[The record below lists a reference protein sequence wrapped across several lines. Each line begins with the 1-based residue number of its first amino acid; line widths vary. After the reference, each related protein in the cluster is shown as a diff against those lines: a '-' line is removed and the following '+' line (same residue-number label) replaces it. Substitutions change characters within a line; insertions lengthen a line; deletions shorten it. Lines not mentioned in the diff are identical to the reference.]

1 MSTHEER
8 GAVES
13 GVTRPA
19 RVVVRDGAEFV
30 DAAAAWIADTIA
42 AVLAERERCS
52 IALAGG
58 HTPRAI
64 YQHLADRYVNVP
76 WTLLDIYFGDERR
89 VPPDDPA
96 SNYRMAYDALL
107 SRVPIDPA
115 HVHRMPGEREDAA
128 SVARDYEVV
137 LPDTLDVVLL
147 GMGADGHTASLFPG
161 APELHERER
170 RVVPS
175 TSSVPPVGRLTITP
189 PVIAA
194 ARHVGVFVSGS
205 SKAAAVARALEGSID
220 PYTLPVQFALRG
232 SWILDGGAAALL
244 RVVPA

>member
-1 MSTHEER
+1 M
-8 GAVES
+8 AS
-13 GVTRPA
+13 GVTRPE
-19 RVVVRDGAEFV
+19 RVMVRDGAEFV

-42 AVLAERERCS
+42 AVLVERQRCS

-64 YQHLADRYVNVP
+64 YEHLADRYVDVP
-76 WTLLDIYFGDERR
+76 WTLLDIYFGDERC
-89 VPPDDPA
+89 VPPDDPE
-96 SNYRMAYDALL
+96 SNYRMAHDALL
-107 SRVPIDPA
+107 GRVPIEPA
-115 HVHRMPGEREDAA
+115 RVYRMPGEREDAA
-128 SVARDYEVV
+128 SAAREYESL
-137 LPDTLDVVLL
+137 LPAALDILLL

-170 RVVPS
+170 RVLPS
-175 TSSVPPVGRLTITP
+175 TSPVPPLSRLTITP

-194 ARHVGVFVSGS
+194 ARHVGIIASGS
-205 SKAAAVARALEGSID
+205 SKAAAVARALEGNID

-232 SWILDGGAAALL
+232 SWILDKDAAALL